1 MRHIKDIKLNENIT
15 HPTDVEIKTE
25 IDSTIILLKKLAQKI
40 CQKMIMNQQKFILKQ
55 NNYKIFQI
63 NYKL

>member
-40 CQKMIMNQQKFILKQ
+40 CQKMIMNQ
-55 NNYKIFQI
+55 
-63 NYKL
+63 